1 MRNNGVDI
9 RAATDPVGYG
19 DSTARDLKPLLLHDA
34 YEFVSRET
42 GRDIDLDDYAH
53 MSEGMQFGVL
63 TSILR
68 SHRNEDPELM
78 AALREEAK
86 ADRELRAKLVESD
99 RNIVAAL
106 RAEGRPWR
114 NKRR

>member
-1 MRNNGVDI
+1 MRNKIDI
-9 RAATDPVGYG
+9 HAAIDPVGYG

-34 YEFVSRET
+34 YEFVSCET
-42 GRDIDLDDYAH
+42 GRHIDPDDYAH
-53 MSEGMQFGVL
+53 IPEGMQFGVL
-63 TSILR
+63 TRILR

-86 ADRELRAKLVESD
+86 ADRELRAKLAESD

-106 RAEGRPWR
+106 RAEGKPWR
-114 NKRR
+114 NKRK

>member
-1 MRNNGVDI
+1 MTNNVHI
-9 RAATDPVGYG
+9 AVDPVGYG

-34 YEFVSRET
+34 YEFVSCET
-42 GRDIDLDDYAH
+42 GRYINPDDYAH
-53 MSEGMQFGVL
+53 MPENTQFGVL

-106 RAEGRPWR
+106 RAEGKPWR

>member
-1 MRNNGVDI
+1 MTNNVHI
-9 RAATDPVGYG
+9 AVDPVGYG

-34 YEFVSRET
+34 YEFVSCET
-42 GRDIDLDDYAH
+42 GRYINPDDYAH
-53 MSEGMQFGVL
+53 MPENTQFGVL

-78 AALREEAK
+78 AALIEEAK
-86 ADRELRAKLVESD
+86 ADRELRAKLAED
-99 RNIVAAL
+99 YRNIASAL
-106 RAEGRPWR
+106 RAEGKPWR